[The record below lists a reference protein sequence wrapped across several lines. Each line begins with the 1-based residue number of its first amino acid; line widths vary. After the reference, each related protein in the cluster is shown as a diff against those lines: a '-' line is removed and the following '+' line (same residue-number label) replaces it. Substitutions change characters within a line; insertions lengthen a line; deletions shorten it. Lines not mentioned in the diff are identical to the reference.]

1 MGSSR
6 ASSTLGLEEAV
17 MSETQLVK
25 KRNPPW
31 EYDEIILA
39 LALYFEHRPST
50 PDSNSAEISEL
61 SGTLRALASRL
72 GNELTVD
79 YRNTNG
85 VHMKLM
91 NFKALDPDYEGKGLT
106 SASSK
111 DREVFEAYG
120 GDLTGLMDAAKAI
133 REGITSR
140 EPLPITDEPDDLD
153 YEAVEGK
160 LLVRT
165 HRSRERSAAITKRKK
180 QAVMKST
187 GKLSCEACGFDFR
200 DVYGERG
207 EGFIE
212 CHHTIP
218 VSHLRPGQR
227 TNLRDLALLCANC
240 HRMVHRGKR
249 WLSLDELRALLP

>member
-1 MGSSR
+1 
-6 ASSTLGLEEAV
+6 
-17 MSETQLVK
+17 MSETEHAK

-31 EYDEIILA
+31 DYDEIILA
-39 LALYFEHRPST
+39 LALYFEHRPSI
-50 PDSNSAEISEL
+50 PDSHSSEIVEL
-61 SGTLRALASRL
+61 STTLRALASRL
-72 GNELTVD
+72 GNELTAD

-91 NFKALDPDYEGKGLT
+91 NFKALDPDYEGTGLT

-111 DREVFEAYG
+111 DKEVFDAYG
-120 GDLTGLMDAAKAI
+120 TDLKALVEAAKAI
-133 REGITSR
+133 REGVASG
-140 EPLPITDEPDDLD
+140 EPLPTTDEPDDLD

-165 HRSRERSAAITKRKK
+165 HRSRERSAAIITKKK
-180 QAVMKST
+180 QAVMKSM

-200 DVYGERG
+200 DVYGDRG

-212 CHHTIP
+212 CHHTQP
-218 VSHLRPGQR
+218 VSELRPGQR

-249 WLSLDELRALLP
+249 WLSLDELRALLS